1 MTPAAVIALACVKHR
16 RAPLL
21 AGAVRPILT
30 RQHAEADVTV
40 AGGRQRRARRA
51 RVDRAADR
59 GARGTTGH
67 EGRERSRWCPAA
79 NSPSGSPTSRYQAL
93 REASAR
99 VLVLLSLTMGCGLV
113 ICIGIPYDVQLFM
126 FSCTA

>member
-67 EGRERSRWCPAA
+67 EGRERCSRHGPPLRGMHASK
-79 NSPSGSPTSRYQAL
+79 NSLYVTRSREQRQRSQY
-93 REASAR
+93 S
-99 VLVLLSLTMGCGLV
+99 
-113 ICIGIPYDVQLFM
+113 
-126 FSCTA
+126 